1 MNKIKCSIKKL
12 FTKTRILMNQ
22 ELYISIYTL
31 ILLIVFA
38 ISMLFNILLYAKNH
52 ELQDTINDKNIM
64 YQDLLKTLDD
74 IAIKQNFN
82 KHSTTMD
89 DPWL

>member
-1 MNKIKCSIKKL
+1 
-12 FTKTRILMNQ
+12 
-22 ELYISIYTL
+22 
-31 ILLIVFA
+31 
-38 ISMLFNILLYAKNH
+38 MLFNILLYAKNH